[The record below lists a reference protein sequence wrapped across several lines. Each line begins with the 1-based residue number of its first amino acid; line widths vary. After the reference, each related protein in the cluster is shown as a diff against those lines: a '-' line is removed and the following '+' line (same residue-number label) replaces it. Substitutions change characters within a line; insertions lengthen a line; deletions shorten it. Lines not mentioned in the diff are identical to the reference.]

1 MRLQVTKTKKRL
13 LSTRRLKVEDT
24 FDDLG
29 HYINVEEQKKL
40 EAQRNLERQTEERKL
55 ELEMEKKILEA
66 EEEIKIGKAN
76 CRKNERNLTRKECP
90 YRWKKRLLLEGCRL
104 KRKK

>member
-13 LSTRRLKVEDT
+13 LSTRRLEAEDT

-66 EEEIKIGKAN
+66 EEEIKIDKAN
-76 CRKNERNLTRKECP
+76 CRKNERNLTRK
-90 YRWKKRLLLEGCRL
+90 
-104 KRKK
+104 